1 MLKHKNNKRSREYE
15 WRYKFR
21 NYKLNKF
28 FGETKREKERKRARD
43 VFISSTSLSQ
53 KRLLCPFERSFLGN

>member
-1 MLKHKNNKRSREYE
+1 MLQHKNNKRSREYE

-21 NYKLNKF
+21 IYKLNKF

-53 KRLLCPFERSFLGN
+53 KRL

>member
-1 MLKHKNNKRSREYE
+1 MWQHKNNKRSREYE
-15 WRYKFR
+15 WSFEFR
-21 NYKLNKF
+21 KYKLNKF

-53 KRLLCPFERSFLGN
+53 KRL

>member
-1 MLKHKNNKRSREYE
+1 MLQYINKMLQYKNNKRSREYE

-21 NYKLNKF
+21 NHKLNNKF

-43 VFISSTSLSQ
+43 VFISSVL
-53 KRLLCPFERSFLGN
+53 P